1 MPTVIIKQKTL
12 RLARICLPL
21 FQDARRSAIVHDVSD
36 RPTDST
42 ALAFVFDRLRAFEL
56 SGGKVLWDV
65 LVSLSPA
72 RFNIPSSFDCDI
84 RYATTLTG
92 GKLLSQVDAFRDVLS
107 ALPAFSSESRG
118 VYKNFAVRAALMFG
132 YAIEHEKDFRD
143 VLIVAGTDAEDNPTA
158 FDPSI
163 FDSPALVPSDTD
175 RILNRAAM
183 DVLYP
188 NGIVDADGTAVEG
201 YVDESDLL

>member
-1 MPTVIIKQKTL
+1 MKI
-12 RLARICLPL
+12 ARECLVL
-21 FQDARRSAIVHDVSD
+21 FQDARRAAVVDNVSCN
-36 RPTDST
+36 PSDST
-42 ALAFVFDRLRAFEL
+42 GLAYCFDRYDQFKDD
-56 SGGKVLWDV
+56 GGRVLFPV
-65 LVSLSPA
+65 LMALPPS
-72 RFNIPSSFDCDI
+72 RFDIPKRFDCDI
-84 RYATTLTG
+84 RYNTTLTG
-92 GKLLSQVDAFRDVLS
+92 AELLRRLEAFRDELS
-107 ALPAFSSESRG
+107 ELPAFNLGCRK
-118 VYKNFAVRAALMFG
+118 VYKNWAVRVALRAG
-132 YAIEHEKDFRD
+132 YALSHEKEFRD

-188 NGIVDADGTAVEG
+188 NGIVDADGTAAEG

>member
-1 MPTVIIKQKTL
+1 MPNIKIRQATIK
-12 RLARICLPL
+12 LARECLPL
-21 FQDARRSAIVHDVSD
+21 FQDVRRSAIIHGVSD
-36 RPTDST
+36 HPTDST
-42 ALAFVFDRLRAFEL
+42 ALAFAFDRIDDFER
-56 SGGKVLWDV
+56 SGGTVLWPV
-65 LVSLSPA
+65 LMSLPPQ
-72 RFNIPSSFDCDI
+72 RFNIPLSFACDI
-84 RYATTLTG
+84 RYKTTLTG
-92 GKLLSQVDAFRDVLS
+92 VSLLLRIDGLCDLLSN
-107 ALPAFSSESRG
+107 LPAYSSDIRG
-118 VYKNFAVRAALMFG
+118 VYKNFAIRAALRFA
-132 YAIEHEKDFRD
+132 YAIDHEKEFRD

-188 NGIVDADGTAVEG
+188 NGIVDADGTAAEG

>member
-1 MPTVIIKQKTL
+1 MPNIKIRQATIK
-12 RLARICLPL
+12 LARECLPL
-21 FQDARRSAIVHDVSD
+21 FQDVRRSAIIHGVSD
-36 RPTDST
+36 HPTDST
-42 ALAFVFDRLRAFEL
+42 ALAFAFDRIDAFER
-56 SGGKVLWDV
+56 SGGTVLWPV
-65 LVSLSPA
+65 LMSLSPQ
-72 RFNIPSSFDCDI
+72 RFNIPLSFACDI
-84 RYATTLTG
+84 RYKTTLTG
-92 GKLLSQVDAFRDVLS
+92 VSLLLRIDGLRDLLST
-107 ALPAFSSESRG
+107 LPAYSSDSRG
-118 VYKNFAVRAALMFG
+118 VYKNFAIRAALRFA
-132 YAIEHEKDFRD
+132 YAIDHEKDFRD

-188 NGIVDADGTAVEG
+188 NGIVDADGTAAEG

>member
-1 MPTVIIKQKTL
+1 MTSAVQKAPMKI
-12 RLARICLPL
+12 ARECLVL
-21 FQDARRSAIVHDVSD
+21 FQDARRAAVVDNVSCN
-36 RPTDST
+36 PSDST
-42 ALAFVFDRLRAFEL
+42 GLAYCFDRYDQFKDD
-56 SGGKVLWDV
+56 GGRVLFPV
-65 LVSLSPA
+65 LMALPPS
-72 RFNIPSSFDCDI
+72 RFDIPKRFDCDI
-84 RYATTLTG
+84 RYNTTLTG
-92 GKLLSQVDAFRDVLS
+92 AELLRRLEAFRDELS
-107 ALPAFSSESRG
+107 ELPAFNLGCRK
-118 VYKNFAVRAALMFG
+118 VYKNWAVRVALRAG
-132 YAIEHEKDFRD
+132 YALSHEKDFRD

-188 NGIVDADGTAVEG
+188 NGIVDADGTAAEG

>member
-1 MPTVIIKQKTL
+1 MMQRSFKTARECAVLAHYSAAQAVIDGVANKPTPSDAL
-12 RLARICLPL
+12 MNDLWRL
-21 FQDARRSAIVHDVSD
+21 D
-36 RPTDST
+36 R
-42 ALAFVFDRLRAFEL
+42 FEQ
-56 SGGKVLWDV
+56 SGGAVLWGV
-65 LVSLSPA
+65 LMSLPPE
-72 RFNIPSSFDCDI
+72 RFNIP
-84 RYATTLTG
+84 ATFPCGQRFIFSVSGSELIDD
-92 GKLLSQVDAFRDVLS
+92 LRDLRDRLS
-107 ALPAFSSESRG
+107 AATPSVRPMYLNYVIR
-118 VYKNFAVRAALMFG
+118 AVLRCG
-132 YAIEHEKDFRD
+132 YALSHEKEFRD

-188 NGIVDADGTAVEG
+188 NGIVDADGTAAEG